1 MTYYTPTQDEFYSG
15 FEMIRIDGDNNI
27 TKHIFNNDQ
36 IMPLPEQIK
45 VKYIDIEDLIEL
57 GFKIKT
63 TKDDKTI
70 LFKNVVNNEKPEF
83 YILEFQTQNNMPFIT
98 LSDMFNQVMIAEL
111 HIKNKS
117 ELKWLLNRYGILNN

>member
-1 MTYYTPTQDEFYSG
+1 MTYYIPTQDEFYNG
-15 FEMIRIDGDNNI
+15 FEYYYDENKV
-27 TKHIFNNDQ
+27 TIFHNDFDETNFEYQ
-36 IMPLPEQIK
+36 NTK
-45 VKYIDIEDLIEL
+45 VKYLDIEDLIEL

-98 LSDMFNQVMIAEL
+98 LSDMFNQIMIAEL

>member
-1 MTYYTPTQDEFYSG
+1 MKYYTPTQDEFHSG

-45 VKYIDIEDLIEL
+45 VKYLDIEDLIEL